1 MMAAPRQQRRGLPG
15 RRSRMEVRAPM
26 VGKIIE
32 IAVETGAAVEADDDL
47 VVIESMKMEIPVGA
61 PGGGSVAS
69 IHVSVGD
76 IVQEGDLL
84 VILT

>member
-1 MMAAPRQQRRGLPG
+1 
-15 RRSRMEVRAPM
+15 MEVRAPM

-32 IAVETGAAVEADDDL
+32 IAVEAGTAVEADDDL

-84 VILT
+84 VVLS

>member
-1 MMAAPRQQRRGLPG
+1 
-15 RRSRMEVRAPM
+15 MEVRAPM

-32 IAVETGAAVEADDDL
+32 IAVEAGAVVETDDDL

-84 VILT
+84 VVLD

>member
-1 MMAAPRQQRRGLPG
+1 
-15 RRSRMEVRAPM
+15 MEVRAPM

-32 IAVETGAAVEADDDL
+32 VAVETGAAVEADDDL

-61 PGGGSVAS
+61 PGGGSVTS

-84 VILT
+84 VILS